1 MLLVTTEALYITIR
15 HLVGT
20 KVYLFGRGTKRANE
34 SIYNINI
41 IVTSVRR
48 GFANSIIN
56 VPWTFL
62 FLNIEGNH
70 PEKGFRHKV
79 DDLDTADD

>member
-1 MLLVTTEALYITIR
+1 MLSMLLVTTEALYITIR

-34 SIYNINI
+34 SIYNIK
-41 IVTSVRR
+41 TSVRR

-56 VPWTFL
+56 VPRTFL

-70 PEKGFRHKV
+70 PEKYRKAV
-79 DDLDTADD
+79 R